1 MFKNS
6 DKPLLLRDLEN
17 GICTLTLNRPDKR
30 NALSTKL
37 LEELQHAFD
46 DIASDKT
53 IKVIIL
59 AGNGPIFCAGH
70 DLKEMRED
78 SNYSTMQTLFNQCSK
93 LMISMKKQPQPI
105 IAKVH
110 GSAFAA
116 GCQLMCNCDLAIAT
130 ENTKFALPGSS
141 IGLFCSSP
149 AVAVGR
155 VASPKHT
162 MEMLLMG
169 DAFNSDDAYRFGLIN
184 KIVPLEELDKTVMT
198 YATKI
203 TQHSSMTI
211 SIGKDAFYKQ
221 IDMNLEDAYTLT
233 SKVMAKN
240 MQEYDAHEGIDAFLE
255 KRKATWRDR

>member
-1 MFKNS
+1 
-6 DKPLLLRDLEN
+6 
-17 GICTLTLNRPDKR
+17 
-30 NALSTKL
+30 
-37 LEELQHAFD
+37 
-46 DIASDKT
+46 
-53 IKVIIL
+53 
-59 AGNGPIFCAGH
+59 
-70 DLKEMRED
+70 
-78 SNYSTMQTLFNQCSK
+78 MQTLFNQCSK

-110 GSAFAA
+110 GSAMAA

-211 SIGKDAFYKQ
+211 SIGKDTFYKQ